1 MISSQSL
8 VPVSSCLF
16 AFTNLQSLYID
27 FANEDGGSQDMRL
40 KSIFQPD
47 QPLSLAFLT
56 SIVFINKGLLEYI
69 AESLPLLQVLKIS
82 CTERLDV
89 DSSDGF
95 IQAAQATL
103 HSPVPYTYKT
113 SSDLA
118 VSRSTNVLHMAYPYL
133 TLILFIFP

>member
-1 MISSQSL
+1 
-8 VPVSSCLF
+8 
-16 AFTNLQSLYID
+16 
-27 FANEDGGSQDMRL
+27 MRL

-47 QPLSLAFLT
+47 QPLSLAFLTSLTLT

-118 VSRSTNVLHMAYPYL
+118 VSRSTNILHMAYPYL